1 MCLSEKKR
9 EHIPYRQATLTN
21 FLRDSLGGNCMTVMV
36 ANVQAMRSHIEE
48 TISTLKFATRMM
60 KVKNE
65 ATVNIMLDPTLAIRR
80 YEKEIRDLKQE
91 LAMHDTLANRG
102 RVNYSTYTPEEL
114 QKIKQVKNQFLNG
127 EIDEIE

>member
-1 MCLSEKKR
+1 
-9 EHIPYRQATLTN
+9 
-21 FLRDSLGGNCMTVMV
+21 MTVMV